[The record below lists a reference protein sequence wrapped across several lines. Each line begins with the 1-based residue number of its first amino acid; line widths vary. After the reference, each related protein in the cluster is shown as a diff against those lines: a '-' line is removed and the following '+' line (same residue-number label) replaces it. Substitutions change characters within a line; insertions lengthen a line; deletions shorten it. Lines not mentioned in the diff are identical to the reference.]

1 MALYLLRHTSVS
13 MPKGICYGNTDV
25 GLADSFEQELEAVK
39 KQLEG
44 VAFSMVY
51 SSPLTRCTRLAEAFS
66 NNVIIDKR
74 ITEYSFG
81 KWERVKWD
89 DIYAQEAGKR
99 WFDDYVNVPTPQ
111 GESYVQMTK
120 RVDDFIADLP
130 NVESQNVLVVT
141 HAGIIR
147 AFLVQ
152 LEGYSIAEAFDR
164 QIAFGEVLKM
174 HRSLRRRK
182 EH

>member
-44 VAFSMVY
+44 VAFSKVY

-66 NNVIIDKR
+66 ENVIIDKR

-81 KWERVKWD
+81 KWERVTQIPHLGLVKWVKS
-89 DIYAQEAGKR
+89 I
-99 WFDDYVNVPTPQ
+99 FLP
-111 GESYVQMTK
+111 
-120 RVDDFIADLP
+120 DFAIGG
-130 NVESQNVLVVT
+130 
-141 HAGIIR
+141 H
-147 AFLVQ
+147 F
-152 LEGYSIAEAFDR
+152 F
-164 QIAFGEVLKM
+164 
-174 HRSLRRRK
+174 
-182 EH
+182 